1 MKRMLIM
8 LGAIAIVGGLLVAGR
23 ANAGGANP
31 SGGNDDSLRFETQ
44 QTSLLV
50 NGATLTVT
58 DDYLRDGAKVG
69 ITQIA
74 CFLTGPGPLALCQAA
89 ATLPGGQ
96 ITSQGS
102 VSIPP
107 AVGVPFTVAI
117 TGGTG
122 KYSGARGTIESEQT
136 SQTTGTAV
144 FHIFGTQDG

>member
-1 MKRMLIM
+1 MKRILAM
-8 LGAIAIVGGLLVAGR
+8 LGAIAIVGGLLVTGIAS
-23 ANAGGANP
+23 AGGATTR
-31 SGGNDDSLRFETQ
+31 SNDDSLRFQSQ
-44 QTSLLV
+44 QTSLRV

-58 DDYLRDGAKVG
+58 DDYLRDGKKVG
-69 ITQIA
+69 ITQIG

-122 KYSGARGTIESEQT
+122 RYRGARGTIESDQT

-144 FHIFGTQDG
+144 FHLLGAHDG